1 MGIVLVT
8 EDEKFTLKIMG
19 TEFYYRRIPAD
30 TQVKIREENTSRGV
44 VDDEGVMKA
53 GFAYALIGWGGDVPT
68 LPGGKPADFNQ
79 TMAWALPD
87 PVKARIT
94 ANIFGTI
101 GGEEVNP
108 NDPLGI

>member
-8 EDEKFTLKIMG
+8 ETEKFTLHIMDC
-19 TEFYYRRIPAD
+19 EFYYRRIPSD
-30 TQVKIREENTSRGV
+30 VQIKIREQNTVRGV
-44 VDDEGVMKA
+44 VDDEGVMRD
-53 GFAYALIGWGGDVPT
+53 GFAYSLLGWGGKVPT
-68 LPGGKPADFNQ
+68 LPNGEPADFNQ
-79 TMAWALPD
+79 TTAWALPD